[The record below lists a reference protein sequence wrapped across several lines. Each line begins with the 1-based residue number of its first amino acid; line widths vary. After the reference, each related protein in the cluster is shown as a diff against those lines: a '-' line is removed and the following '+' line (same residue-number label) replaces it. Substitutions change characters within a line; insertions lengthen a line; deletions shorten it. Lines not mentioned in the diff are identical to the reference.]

1 MFSTFLTIGLILSI
15 GLLVLFCKTKN
26 TLYWNL
32 FLSLIIC
39 RLATTNF
46 LYTRLVSDDAVD
58 LGDGLMLIGATA
70 IAYISSIIL
79 LIIGIKKKKE
89 YKVSAK
95 LDRNFFLMS
104 AGYILI
110 GSMLFFIIPGIS
122 TANINKKITKNVTN
136 YFEENFN
143 DYSVEVVRID
153 KDFSYN
159 GIVQSYHTGYE
170 VTIKTDLVDKDCR
183 VYTDLD
189 GNMSHLEYSFLDKYF
204 YKKYGYTNTYD
215 TYYEA
220 ADKSYMIYMIID
232 SYISDHLPTLNE
244 VIENGDV
251 YLDIYVDEDTAL
263 EYDNYYERIKFIA
276 ETSIK
281 ALNNMEITKDFSFEF
296 IGLRTFTYKVTKEN
310 NTLTISGYDFDP
322 DDLNQNHEYKTYVYN
337 IDTKNIIEIEEGE

>member
-39 RLATTNF
+39 RLVTTNF
-46 LYTRLVSDDAVD
+46 LYARLVSDDAVD
-58 LGDGLMLIGATA
+58 LGDGLMMICATA

-95 LDRNFFLMS
+95 LDRNFLLMA
-104 AGYILI
+104 AGYVLI

-122 TANINKKITKNVTN
+122 TATMNKRITKNVTD
-136 YFEENFN
+136 YFEKTFN
-143 DYSVEVVRID
+143 DYSVEVVSID

-159 GIVQSYHTGYE
+159 GIVQSNHIGYE
-170 VTIKTDLVDKDCR
+170 VTIKTDLVDDDCR

-189 GNMSHLEYSFLDKYF
+189 GNMSHLEHNFLTKYF
-204 YKKYGYTNTYD
+204 YKKYGYTKTYD
-215 TYYEA
+215 IEYEA
-220 ADKSYMIYMIID
+220 ADKSYMIYMNLY
-232 SYISDHLPTLNE
+232 SYSLDHIPTLNE

-263 EYDNYYERIKFIA
+263 EYDNYERIKFIA

-281 ALNNMEITKDFSFEF
+281 ALNNMEITKDFSFKF
-296 IGLRTFTYKVTKEN
+296 VGLRTFEYKVTKEN
-310 NTLTISGYDFDP
+310 NTLTIKGYDFDS
-322 DDLNQNHEYKTYVYN
+322 DNLDQDYEYKTYVYN
-337 IDTKNIIEIEEGE
+337 IDTKDIVEIE

>member
-1 MFSTFLTIGLILSI
+1 MFSTFLSIGLILSI

-46 LYTRLVSDDAVD
+46 LYARLVSDDAVD
-58 LGDGLMLIGATA
+58 LGDGLMMIGATA

-95 LDRNFFLMS
+95 LDRNFFLMTV
-104 AGYILI
+104 GYILI

-122 TANINKKITKNVTN
+122 TANINKRITKNVTN

-143 DYSVEVVRID
+143 DYSVEVVSID

-159 GIVQSYHTGYE
+159 GIVQSNHIGYE
-170 VTIKTDLVDKDCR
+170 VTIKTDLVDTDSR
-183 VYTDLD
+183 VYMDLD
-189 GNMSHLEYSFLDKYF
+189 GNMSCFDSLFLTRYF
-204 YKKYGYTNTYD
+204 YKKYGYTDNNVHYS
-215 TYYEA
+215 A
-220 ADKSYMIYMIID
+220 ADGSYMIDMDIYP
-232 SYISDHLPTLNE
+232 YGLDHIPTLNE
-244 VIENGDV
+244 AIEDGHLNW
-251 YLDIYVDEDTAL
+251 LTIYVNEDTAL
-263 EYDNYYERIKFIA
+263 ECDNYEQRIKFIA

-296 IGLRTFTYKVTKEN
+296 IGLRTFKYKVTKEN

-322 DDLNQNHEYKTYVYN
+322 DNLNQDHEYKTYVYN
-337 IDTKNIIEIEEGE
+337 IDTKDIIEIE

>member
-1 MFSTFLTIGLILSI
+1 MFSTFLSIGLILSI

-39 RLATTNF
+39 RLVTTNF

-58 LGDGLMLIGATA
+58 LGDGLMMIGATA

-79 LIIGIKKKKE
+79 LIIGIVKKKK

-95 LDRNFFLMS
+95 LDRNFFLMTAS
-104 AGYILI
+104 YILI

-122 TANINKKITKNVTN
+122 TANINKRITKNVTN

-143 DYSVEVVRID
+143 DYSVEVVSID

-159 GIVQSYHTGYE
+159 GIVQSNHIGYE
-170 VTIKTDLVDKDCR
+170 VTIKTDLVENNCR

-189 GNMSHLEYSFLDKYF
+189 GNMSHLEHNFFTKYF
-204 YKKYGYTNTYD
+204 YKKYGYTKTHD
-215 TYYEA
+215 IEYEA
-220 ADKSYMIYMIID
+220 ADNSYMIYMNID

-244 VIENGDV
+244 VIKDGNV
-251 YLDIYVDEDTAL
+251 YLDIYVDEDTVL
-263 EYDNYYERIKFIA
+263 EYDNYEQRIKFIA

-281 ALNNMEITKDFSFEF
+281 ALNNMEITEDFSFEF
-296 IGLRTFTYKVTKEN
+296 IGLRTFTYKVTKDA
-310 NTLTISGYDFDP
+310 NTLTINGYDFDP
-322 DDLNQNHEYKTYVYN
+322 DDLNQDHEYKTYVYN